1 MTLTTPTTVEEALHE
16 NAPSLPEKA
25 RVITII
31 PIRQPPK
38 LKEDVQ
44 DLLFTEHGPLEDD
57 DYKGSNA
64 VIKESKKEK
73 DREEKIR
80 PSARQRTN
88 SKERKAEK
96 ERGITLR
103 HNIESKP
110 KSYQKKQKTFMRT
123 SERFHCRTKTLCG
136 RTRYLNT
143 SGFMKTHGN
152 VINFSTIVFDT

>member
-1 MTLTTPTTVEEALHE
+1 MTQTTPTTVEEALHE

-25 RVITII
+25 RVITTN

-38 LKEDVQ
+38 IKEDVQ
-44 DLLFTEHGPLEDD
+44 DLLFTEHAPLVDD
-57 DYKGSNA
+57 DYKGSN
-64 VIKESKKEK
+64 VLIKESKKEK

-103 HNIESKP
+103 HNIVSKP
-110 KSYQKKQKTFMRT
+110 KSYQKKQKTSMRT
-123 SERFHCRTKTLCG
+123 S
-136 RTRYLNT
+136 
-143 SGFMKTHGN
+143 
-152 VINFSTIVFDT
+152 